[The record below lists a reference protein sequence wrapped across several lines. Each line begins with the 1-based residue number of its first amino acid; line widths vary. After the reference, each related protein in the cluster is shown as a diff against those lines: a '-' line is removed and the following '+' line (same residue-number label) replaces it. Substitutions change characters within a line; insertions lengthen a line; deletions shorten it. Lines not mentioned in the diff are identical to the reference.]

1 MKADMGREKYLAIA
15 LTVAALL
22 LGGVLA
28 WEWNQ
33 GLRLQQ
39 ELLKL
44 RNIPVVAAKPLN
56 ILPEFN
62 LPAEEAGFPEFISR
76 SLFSINRRSS
86 ATASKGGVATMKKGQ
101 FVLVGVLIT
110 PQRSS
115 AQLRDVQTNKAETVA
130 LNGVIRGMTVGEVGP
145 SKLVLRQGAESEEL
159 ILNVLTGPKS
169 AASRAAAPAPPA
181 PAPAPPASSA
191 SSAPATPP
199 SAPASAPARSASAP
213 ALPASAAA
221 APPAAVQQ
229 QPAVSKKP

>member
-1 MKADMGREKYLAIA
+1 MNADMGREKYLAIA
-15 LTVAALL
+15 LTLAALL

-62 LPAEEAGFPEFISR
+62 LPAEEAGFPDFISR

-86 ATASKGGVATMKKGQ
+86 ATASKGGVAAMKKGQ

-110 PQRSS
+110 PQRRS

-130 LNGVIRGMTVGEVGP
+130 LNGVVRGMTVGEVSP

-159 ILNVLTGPKS
+159 LLNVLTGPKS
-169 AASRAAAPAPPA
+169 AASRAAAPAPAA
-181 PAPAPPASSA
+181 P
-191 SSAPATPP
+191 APATPP
-199 SAPASAPARSASAP
+199 SAPASAPARAASAT
-213 ALPASAAA
+213 ALPASAAG
-221 APPAAVQQ
+221 APPAAAQQ
-229 QPAVSKKP
+229 QPTVLKKP

>member
-15 LTVAALL
+15 LTLAALL

-39 ELLKL
+39 DLLKL

-56 ILPEFN
+56 ILPEFK
-62 LPAEEAGFPEFISR
+62 LPAEEAGFPEFVSR
-76 SLFSINRRSS
+76 SLFSVNRRSS
-86 ATASKGGVATMKKGQ
+86 ATASKGGVAAMKKGQ

-115 AQLRDVQTNKAETVA
+115 AQLRDVQTNKAETVT

-159 ILNVLTGPKS
+159 VLNVLTGPKS
-169 AASRAAAPAPPA
+169 AASRAATPAAPPPPAPPA
-181 PAPAPPASSA
+181 LPAASAPPAVQPSA
-191 SSAPATPP
+191 S
-199 SAPASAPARSASAP
+199 ASAPARAASGVAV
-213 ALPASAAA
+213 PASAAGV
-221 APPAAVQQ
+221 PSAVQQ
-229 QPAVSKKP
+229 QPIVSKKQ

>member
-1 MKADMGREKYLAIA
+1 MKADLGRDKYLAIA
-15 LTVAALL
+15 LTLAALL

-39 ELLKL
+39 DLLKL

-56 ILPEFN
+56 ILPEFK
-62 LPAEEAGFPEFISR
+62 LPAEEAAFPEFVSR

-86 ATASKGGVATMKKGQ
+86 AIASKGGVAAMKKGQ

-115 AQLRDVQTNKAETVA
+115 AQLRDVQTNRAETVT
-130 LNGVIRGMTVGEVGP
+130 LNGVIRGMTVAEVGP

-169 AASRAAAPAPPA
+169 AALRAAAPGATPPPA
-181 PAPAPPASSA
+181 PHVVPAPSVPPAVQPSA
-191 SSAPATPP
+191 SVSAPGRV
-199 SAPASAPARSASAP
+199 ASGAAV
-213 ALPASAAA
+213 PASAAGV
-221 APPAAVQQ
+221 PPAVQQ
-229 QPAVSKKP
+229 QPAVSKKQ